1 MDALVVWA
9 VTVSSEVSHAR
20 AAVSAPDSPQG
31 VSSSLSAMVV
41 TWHEWTNDQVGTV
54 RCFHCGEVI
63 PGPYSVPYRI
73 TWIRVGY
80 GNAYLQMGQADAGVS
95 RHLYYWKRVAYAAL
109 CKDCLSRF
117 CIHGLAGT
125 PTPEQQMAVGLP
137 PRSSRDDVFRW
148 LRTFPM
154 NLVLDLLQ
162 ACMVVLNRRLWF
174 VLTCEDATRR

>member
-154 NLVLDLLQ
+154 MAPDLLQ

-174 VLTCEDATRR
+174 VLPCEDATRR

>member
-1 MDALVVWA
+1 M
-9 VTVSSEVSHAR
+9 
-20 AAVSAPDSPQG
+20 
-31 VSSSLSAMVV
+31 
-41 TWHEWTNDQVGTV
+41 
-54 RCFHCGEVI
+54 
-63 PGPYSVPYRI
+63 
-73 TWIRVGY
+73 GY

-95 RHLYYWKRVAYAAL
+95 CHLYYWKRVAYAAL

-162 ACMVVLNRRLWF
+162 ACVVVLQEAF
-174 VLTCEDATRR
+174 AQHQQAEDQDM